1 MFPAVTSV
9 ASPGGARS
17 GAVIGM
23 PPVAN
28 RSEDPMSISSI
39 GGSNAASM
47 MQQMRERMF
56 TQADSDQS
64 GGLSL
69 DEFKAAAKQGGP
81 PPGGPPPGGPP
92 PGGPPP
98 GGAAGSAQGSAN
110 VAGTEASSALES
122 VFNALD
128 TDGDGTVSQ
137 AELAAGESQN
147 GQGAFSSDAM
157 STLLSAQEQSSTD
170 QTERNRGD
178 LGQAIDQMIGKLLEA
193 YRSQTSGQSIATSVT
208 A

>member
-1 MFPAVTSV
+1 
-9 ASPGGARS
+9 
-17 GAVIGM
+17 
-23 PPVAN
+23 
-28 RSEDPMSISSI
+28 MSISSI

-47 MQQMRERMF
+47 MLQMRERMF
-56 TQADSDQS
+56 TQADSNQS

-81 PPGGPPPGGPP
+81 SRGGPPPGGPP
-92 PGGPPP
+92 PAGPPP
-98 GGAAGSAQGSAN
+98 SGAAGSTQGTAN
-110 VAGTEASSALES
+110 AAGTEASSALDS

-137 AELAAGESQN
+137 AELSAGDNQSR
-147 GQGAFSSDAM
+147 QGAISSDGM
-157 STLLSAQEQSSTD
+157 SALLSAQQESGADS
-170 QTERNRGD
+170 TERNRSD

-193 YRSQTSGQSIATSVT
+193 YRSRTSSQSTATSVT

>member
-1 MFPAVTSV
+1 MVPALRLPPRR
-9 ASPGGARS
+9 AARPP
-17 GAVIGM
+17 GAVIGI

-64 GGLSL
+64 GGLTL
-69 DEFKAAAKQGGP
+69 NEFKAAAQQGGP

-98 GGAAGSAQGSAN
+98 GGAAGSAQGAAN
-110 VAGTEASSALES
+110 AAGTEAASALDS
-122 VFNALD
+122 VFSALD

-137 AELAAGESQN
+137 AELSAGDSQR
-147 GQGAFSSDAM
+147 GQGAISSDGM
-157 STLLSAQEQSSTD
+157 SALLSAQEESSTD
-170 QTERNRGD
+170 TTDQNSSD
-178 LGQAIDQMIGKLLEA
+178 LGQAIDQMIRKLVEA
-193 YRSQTSGQSIATSVT
+193 YGSQNSGHSAATSLT

>member
-1 MFPAVTSV
+1 
-9 ASPGGARS
+9 
-17 GAVIGM
+17 
-23 PPVAN
+23 
-28 RSEDPMSISSI
+28 MSISSI
-39 GGSNAASM
+39 GRSNAASM

-81 PPGGPPPGGPP
+81 PPGGPPPGG
-92 PGGPPP
+92 
-98 GGAAGSAQGSAN
+98 AAGSAQGSAN
-110 VAGTEASSALES
+110 AAGTVASSALDS

-137 AELAAGESQN
+137 AELSARESQ
-147 GQGAFSSDAM
+147 GGHGAVSSDGMPA
-157 STLLSAQEQSSTD
+157 LLSAQEESSTD
-170 QTERNRGD
+170 TTERNGSD
-178 LGQAIDQMIGKLLEA
+178 LGQAIDQMIRKLVEA
-193 YRSQTSGQSIATSVT
+193 YSSQNSGQSTATNVS